1 MTDHAVRMSHARR
14 QEFIERLGRLAE
26 GEGLPRIAGRMMG
39 LLMIAGA
46 PLSIDEL
53 ADQLEVSR
61 ASISTNGRLLESL
74 AIAARTTKAGD
85 RRDYLQIGAD
95 PSSSLLSQG
104 LRRLHDMRH
113 AVREMRLAARSSRTA
128 QSTRDRLERMERF
141 YDLAIEGAE
150 SVLSSWKADAQTP
163 RRRRTPARRA
173 KRS

>member
-1 MTDHAVRMSHARR
+1 MSHASG

-39 LLMIAGA
+39 LLMITGT
-46 PLSIDEL
+46 PLGIDEL
-53 ADQLEVSR
+53 ADQLKVSR

-74 AIAARTTKAGD
+74 AIAVRTTRAGD

-95 PSSSLLSQG
+95 PSSSLLSLG
-104 LRRLHDMRH
+104 LRRLHDMRR
-113 AVREMRLAARSSRTA
+113 AVREMRVAASKSPTG
-128 QSTRDRLERMERF
+128 QPTRDRLKRMERF

-150 SVLSSWKADAQTP
+150 SVLSSWKTDGQSKP
-163 RRRRTPARRA
+163 RRRTTRRR

>member
-1 MTDHAVRMSHARR
+1 MSHAHG

-39 LLMIAGA
+39 LLMISGG

-53 ADQLEVSR
+53 ADQLKVSR

-95 PSSSLLSQG
+95 PSSSLLSLG
-104 LRRLHDMRH
+104 LRRLRDMRH
-113 AVREMRLAARSSRTA
+113 AVREMRVAASSSRAA
-128 QSTRDRLERMERF
+128 QPTRARLARMERF

-150 SVLSSWKADAQTP
+150 SVLSSWKADGKNPKARRAP
-163 RRRRTPARRA
+163 RRRST
-173 KRS
+173 RS

>member
-1 MTDHAVRMSHARR
+1 MSYASR

-39 LLMIAGA
+39 LLMIAGG

-53 ADQLEVSR
+53 ADQLKVSR

-74 AIAARTTKAGD
+74 AIAGRVTKAGD

-95 PSSSLLSQG
+95 PSSSLLSLG
-104 LRRLHDMRH
+104 LRRLRDMRH
-113 AVREMRLAARSSRTA
+113 AVREMRLAASNSRTE
-128 QSTRDRLERMERF
+128 QSTRERLQRMERF

-150 SVLSSWKADAQTP
+150 AVLSSWKADAKTPP
-163 RRRRTPARRA
+163 RRRAAPRRS